1 MSYTDDYYKA
11 LRTQQQKKK
20 KNALSV
26 QSNEDESG
34 LDSYSQGYYN
44 AIAER
49 NNEREQAID
58 AIAPIT
64 VGSLN
69 HSYSAPSDFFESREK
84 DDDDSGLDFFK
95 KSSLFDDGYD
105 FGDITRTI
113 LGTAGDVAVNAGK
126 GLVRMGEGVADWM
139 AHGVANIADWTGND
153 AYADALRESATES
166 FTDKVFGGVDNYL
179 DQASVLGRTS
189 EAILEGVGQA
199 GAIYATGG
207 ALGGLG
213 LGATGTTAATTGF
226 MYLSGV
232 GSGIGEAYQA
242 GATDEEAQIYGRISG
257 FADAVSELLFGGLGK
272 GVNAL
277 GVSKGLSSADDML
290 AKTVSNVFKGR
301 LGKNLAE
308 YGIKAGAEGLEEV
321 IAGSMQALGK
331 KMTYLSEKDLADI
344 IADENLLEQFV
355 VGTFSSGIM
364 QGGDVVTSTRAGRD
378 FITNLTK
385 NEQLVVDTEFN
396 NRLQEA
402 TKDGKKLTKKQE
414 NELYEEVISDLD
426 KGLISTDTIE
436 SVLGGEDYKGYS
448 ALAEKETSLTERK
461 NALTKEIDALLD
473 KPNPTIRDNER
484 LAAARQELATVE
496 QSLKGLD
503 VDTARN
509 NLHKT
514 ISNLV
519 QNDTRLHESFNERA
533 RRGEDLQLD
542 VEKYTGAAKTTA
554 ENLLKGGLNNTYKV
568 RSFANMVTKLS
579 ADTNV
584 VVDVATAKKLAEAGL
599 GVEGRTVNGVK
610 TKDGIIINVES
621 GKKLETIVGHELTHV
636 FEEAGNYE
644 FAQAIKEYAELKG
657 EYQSRYSELERIYS
671 KKDANGN
678 ILKDENGNTIFIRD
692 DVNIDAEVVADLV
705 GDYLFTDTDFINNLS
720 TKHRNVFQKI
730 FDEIKYLLKIA
741 TAGSEEAR
749 KLEEVKKKFEQA
761 YRENVKGKPDTT
773 DTSTNEEAQEFET
786 DDVQYSISVTDN
798 ETLDFLNEQIS
809 RGEYD
814 AEKNPNGGYYVTYKS
829 MSFWGYDENGNAIL
843 RSPMAEY
850 VDGELS
856 NAYLVPKDKSKLN
869 WYKSTET
876 IDENTGFP
884 TGLLVKT
891 KKPGNKSFSYLPAA
905 ENQDLINEDWSN
917 LYFNLKKKVLK
928 KGKWVDSDVPARY
941 NPYEHSS
948 NSMLNDQFSTAYL
961 RDNLVTVKMYVPV
974 SEDNGTFRAK
984 WSKDPTGWADWKTGT
999 VAGKI
1004 NKQKDLQRRVF
1015 LSRYAAPVEIVSDSE
1030 VAQAYKSYIEGTD
1043 VSIPD
1048 NVVSPGLL
1056 AELRKAGVPITES
1069 GKVQYS
1075 LSTETDKA
1083 YEDALFNGDTEAA
1096 QRMLD
1101 KAAKKAGYTKA
1112 VYHGTSADFTVFD
1125 TDEDSTSREV
1135 HPWNA
1140 DYPDGTIFVA
1150 EDESVAS
1157 YYGQKVMPL
1166 YLDTRGMKTFV
1177 HKDMPAHRAMDDIRG
1192 YEVYNYPVIAVKGSD
1207 MTIYA
1212 TLDNTRLKSAELVT
1226 TDDDGVA
1233 IPLSQRFNAA
1243 DPDIRYSLSAETDK
1257 SYLDAV
1263 NRGDTVTAQKM
1274 VDDAA
1279 KNAGYTIKAYHGTGY
1294 DFTIFDKSKQGD
1306 NYKDWGRLG
1315 KGFYFAPTSREAE
1328 TWAELSRGSKNKVMP
1343 VYLRSEN
1350 LLNSFDA
1357 LPDNL
1362 KDTIPADWD
1371 SLTKRLA
1378 EKYVYN
1384 YIEYMQEFGHNVQK
1398 ILQEKGYDG
1407 IDGNVEYV
1415 VFEPEQVKSADAVT
1429 YDDDGNIIPLSQ
1441 RFNTAEPDIRF
1452 SLSEAVEETK
1462 DLVAIHN
1469 LNASELL
1476 KTLDLGGLPM
1486 PSIAVIKAQQGH
1498 DQYGDVS
1505 LIFPKDTIDPKR
1517 NSANKVYGGDA
1528 WTPVYPKI
1536 EYKANEAIS
1545 RKVSDKYYELAD
1557 RIGYDNAKPLYKYV
1571 YELGDALNNAG
1582 GEAAMLE
1589 EIYNDTRVMQVFLE
1603 DTGKGKVEPI
1613 VTETRTEATASEK
1626 EMNQW
1631 FIDKLG
1637 EDVVRSFKAP
1647 SGVSP
1652 IAHRKEFMAQYGEQ
1666 IKQVYRDFFAENFG
1680 FDEDSLNNIIA
1691 NTQPKDFMSFLRK
1704 AYVYLDNGGVT
1715 IKTETDYEATDNAI
1729 REKAKDGYKEWVDS
1743 LFKGVEEKTGI
1754 RNDLDVFT
1762 SSGKR
1767 RSWDALHWENTLEN
1781 VVRAMKAQDQTGADA
1796 FAPSSAIFAVA
1807 HKNYGSVEE
1816 IKADSNRL
1824 GRVSEEEYKA
1834 MESDYASRLAGIASS
1849 IKNPNERN
1857 SFIAVDEAAQLIVD
1871 AVRNYKTKS
1880 GMLRYMQKWNSQ
1892 VTEET
1897 VDDIISLVN
1906 DIANMPTGY
1915 FEAKP
1920 QRAVGLEEVGVFV
1933 IPYNTDAKLKQ
1944 ALLDKGY
1951 SIAEYNPDVE
1961 GDRSR
1966 VVNQFEEYKFSLSM
1980 PGEISPPYGKHGVY
1994 GWEAVKQD
2002 PYHPLGPKK
2011 FDNDVAPAPNVQ
2023 TDAWEEYAPMP
2034 DNSPEAQLYR
2044 AEKAMADIFAQL
2056 NADGADPNL
2065 QHLTD
2070 AEWAERVRVAGEKYD
2085 AYAQEAKRLKAEI
2098 AEIENQRFANLDDA
2112 DVPPEVEAGQ
2122 DYVRDDVSLSATE
2135 ARGLAQ
2141 YVRSQ
2146 LGFHQNK
2153 VGKVQDLIAEY
2164 GKGNLEPWQLYNE
2177 LKQNY
2182 GKYTEIY
2189 RNEDLAEV
2197 KKQLRTYGVK
2207 VSDAIKREI
2216 PDYGYL
2222 QKHNFGKIRFSKNGL
2237 AVDEAYKEF
2246 GEVLPGY
2253 FPQNIISPTDQLL
2266 RMIEVANMDVETREE
2281 HTIDNET
2288 ISNVVNS
2295 IIRGVN
2301 DFKYRRKEAY
2311 ANEFGKASFHQL
2323 WMESSKYMPPVDSEL
2338 QEFTED
2344 NNGQYEMY
2352 PAEEKAKPF
2361 TRAVLHEQII
2371 GKIKSVFKQKNM
2383 DFDEIVN
2390 NANRMNALAINDTT
2404 PQRVNEKTFGYEAGK
2419 VLNDILFNKVAL
2431 NESAKTKWN
2440 NEQVQKIRELSKKY
2454 HIKPRSKESQA
2465 AQMYAEGFWVNE
2477 NDEIIPYGNA
2487 ELAKDFPDVRVQ
2499 NNIKGLAKD
2508 PVVRQMYDETLAQI
2522 NASRTANAYPEIP
2535 RLDNYFL
2542 HFRAMNDTFSQLGLP
2557 FNPKDIRAKDLPTD
2571 LNGVTADNKPG
2582 QPFFTSA
2589 MHREGKRTSF
2599 DLLGGLESYMA
2610 SAGNQIFHIG
2620 DIQNTRAVWGYLA
2633 DRFGQAH
2640 GLENL
2645 SSLEL
2650 EEQAEQIQK
2659 VYDGHL
2665 SNYARF
2671 LNEYANNLAGKTA
2684 LIDRGVE
2691 GLLGRRALQVLNTI
2705 NTQTGRNQ
2713 VGYSVSSPLTN
2724 FIPAMETIARLP
2736 KWDVLKAFAQ
2746 QATKVFRKDGFAEND
2761 PALIRRRGIDKFS
2774 RTPYEKISDAGYVLM
2789 GAVDNITSEFIV
2801 RAKYNE
2807 LVRKGMDSDLAH
2819 IRAGEWA
2826 MGVMGDRSLGQV
2838 PLMYTSKTLGM
2849 LTKYQLEVRNQ
2860 LDSAFYDTIQEAKAS
2875 TKDIENA
2882 TARNAKTAAKITSKL
2897 FQIAVLNHIFGQT
2910 FEKIAGYNPAFDI
2923 ISTIATLFG
2932 WDDEEDEKEGFGTN
2946 LEQAFQEFLG
2956 DLPYT
2961 SLITDGGRIP
2971 MASALPLTQLATG
2984 KDKYGNEKS
2993 RWETLG
2999 EALPYYILP
3008 GGYGQLKK
3016 TQKGLDM
3023 FLGDHPISG
3032 SYTDS
3037 GNLRFPVEAT
3047 PWNVLQAGL
3056 FGQYA
3061 SENARDYFDNNRNPL
3076 KEKQIQEFIDV
3087 DIPIADYWEYR
3098 EGLAEQ
3104 DTLEEKFD
3112 YIAGLDLPVAK
3123 KNILINNI
3131 VDREESVDMT
3141 DYDDYSSLD
3150 EFDFATKKPGKYAIA
3165 EAVGGYSS
3173 YTKYTEALGDI
3184 HADKD
3189 ENGKSINGSRKEKV
3203 QAYIESL
3210 PLDYG
3215 EKIILHK
3222 MEYPADDTYNYD
3234 IVEYLDSR
3242 DDISYEQMVSI
3253 LEELGF
3259 KVNGQQ
3265 ISWD

>member
-1 MSYTDDYYKA
+1 MSYTDEYYKA
-11 LRTQQQKKK
+11 LQAQQKKKK

-26 QSNEDESG
+26 QSNEYESG

-49 NNEREQAID
+49 NKEREQAID
-58 AIAPIT
+58 DIAPIT

-69 HSYSAPSDFFESREK
+69 HSYTSQTDFFKSREK
-84 DDDDSGLDFFK
+84 EDNDSGLDFFQ
-95 KSSLFDDGYD
+95 KSRLFDDGYD
-105 FGDITRTI
+105 FGDITKTI

-139 AHGVANIADWTGND
+139 AHGVANIADRTGND

-166 FTDKVFGGVDNYL
+166 FTDRVFGGVDNYL

-213 LGATGTTAATTGF
+213 LGATGTTAATTGL

-232 GSGIGEAYQA
+232 GSGIGEAYLA

-331 KMTYLSEKDLADI
+331 KMTYLSEKDLSDI

-364 QGGDVVTSTRAGRD
+364 QGGDVVTSTKGGRD

-402 TKDGKKLTKKQE
+402 TKDGKKLAKKQE

-436 SVLGGEDYKGYS
+436 GVLGGEDYKGYS
-448 ALAEKETSLTERK
+448 ALVEKETSLTEQK

-484 LAAARQELATVE
+484 LAQARQELANIE
-496 QSLKGLD
+496 QSIKGLD
-503 VDTARN
+503 VGTVR
-509 NLHKT
+509 
-514 ISNLV
+514 SNFQQKMASIV
-519 QNDTRLHESFNERA
+519 KNDTRLHESFNERE
-533 RRGEDLQLD
+533 RRGQDLQLD
-542 VEKYTGAAKTTA
+542 VEKYTGAARTTA

-568 RSFANMVTKLS
+568 RTLADMLTRIS
-579 ADTNV
+579 ADKNV
-584 VVDVATAKKLAEAGL
+584 VFNALTAQKIAEAGL

-610 TKDGIIINVES
+610 TKDGIILNIES
-621 GKKLETIVGHELTHV
+621 GKQLNVTVGHEITHTL
-636 FEEAGNYE
+636 EEAGHYDE
-644 FAQAIKEYAELKG
+644 LAQAIKEYAELKG
-657 EYQSRYSELERIYS
+657 DYQNRYDLLESIYAQ
-671 KKDANGN
+671 KDEQGN
-678 ILKDENGNTIFIRD
+678 ILKDDTGNTVFIRD
-692 DVNIDAEVVADLV
+692 DVNIDSEVVADLV
-705 GDYLFTDTDFINNLS
+705 GDYLFTDEDFINNLS

-730 FDEIKYLLKIA
+730 FDEIKYLVKIA

-761 YRENVKGKPDTT
+761 YRDGAEVTELSDGEVKYSIREEAPPKETGVAYKVFFVKDGKLYPPMVANPDGQDTPIGVWLNADVGTSAPPSKTGRPQVKAGGKGTQGGSGSLAFRPGWHLGDLPRASQFDRVNPETGKKELFPENFVWAEVEYAKDVDYQEEAMSYGYTENGKFRHAYAGLPRLPENGYYRYRTNPKPDTVPWVIT
-773 DTSTNEEAQEFET
+773 GAMKVNRLLS
-786 DDVQYSISVTDN
+786 
-798 ETLDFLNEQIS
+798 
-809 RGEYD
+809 D
-814 AEKNPNGGYYVTYKS
+814 AEVNEILEKNGV
-829 MSFWGYDENGNAIL
+829 
-843 RSPMAEY
+843 
-850 VDGELS
+850 
-856 NAYLVPKDKSKLN
+856 
-869 WYKSTET
+869 
-876 IDENTGFP
+876 
-884 TGLLVKT
+884 
-891 KKPGNKSFSYLPAA
+891 
-905 ENQDLINEDWSN
+905 
-917 LYFNLKKKVLK
+917 
-928 KGKWVDSDVPARY
+928 
-941 NPYEHSS
+941 
-948 NSMLNDQFSTAYL
+948 
-961 RDNLVTVKMYVPV
+961 
-974 SEDNGTFRAK
+974 
-984 WSKDPTGWADWKTGT
+984 
-999 VAGKI
+999 
-1004 NKQKDLQRRVF
+1004 
-1015 LSRYAAPVEIVSDSE
+1015 APVHR
-1030 VAQAYKSYIEGTD
+1030 QGGD
-1043 VSIPD
+1043 V
-1048 NVVSPGLL
+1048 GLD
-1056 AELRKAGVPITES
+1056 KFGFDES
-1069 GKVQYS
+1069 GAVKYS
-1075 LSTETDKA
+1075 LST
-1083 YEDALFNGDTEAA
+1083 DTEGRKLTNEQAEFFKDSKV
-1096 QRMLD
+1096 LD
-1101 KAAKKAGYTKA
+1101 ENGCLKV
-1112 VYHGTSADFTVFD
+1112 VYHGTRNADFTVFKRNVNFF
-1125 TDEDSTSREV
+1125 TDSREMADSYSPNGDMYEGYLNITKPYV
-1135 HPWNA
+1135 IDAVGEKWSQIPVDDATKNFLQEYGASVFKENGKWRTTPADIASAIEEAVDNGDMDYDGVIIRNVDDTGSYYKGDDKHLATDYIVFKSNQFKNA
-1140 DYPDGTIFVA
+1140 DNKAPT
-1150 EDESVAS
+1150 S
-1157 YYGQKVMPL
+1157 
-1166 YLDTRGMKTFV
+1166 
-1177 HKDMPAHRAMDDIRG
+1177 
-1192 YEVYNYPVIAVKGSD
+1192 N
-1207 MTIYA
+1207 
-1212 TLDNTRLKSAELVT
+1212 
-1226 TDDDGVA
+1226 
-1233 IPLSQRFNAA
+1233 
-1243 DPDIRYSLSAETDK
+1243 PDIRYSLSADSEGREL
-1257 SYLDAV
+1257 SEAV
-1263 NRGDTVTAQKM
+1263 KNRFANTKV
-1274 VDDAA
+1274 VDESGNL
-1279 KNAGYTIKAYHGTGY
+1279 KVVYHGTASGE
-1294 DFTIFDKSKQGD
+1294 FFVFDKAKGSVEGD
-1306 NYKDWGRLG
+1306 FGS
-1315 KGFYFAPTSREAE
+1315 GFYFTDNADDVSAHYEGGGPDFE
-1328 TWAELSRGSKNKVMP
+1328 NKV
-1343 VYLRSEN
+1343 S
-1350 LLNSFDA
+1350 
-1357 LPDNL
+1357 
-1362 KDTIPADWD
+1362 
-1371 SLTKRLA
+1371 RLA
-1378 EKYVYN
+1378 EQIKAEEDITYAEAEKRARAELFKGSHKFDVYLNIENPAIVGETTLFDPDN
-1384 YIEYMQEFGHNVQK
+1384 YFGQYDENDYDSYEDYEGDVEQLVVDDVENIIWDIERNVDVDRTDGIAE
-1398 ILQEKGYDG
+1398 ILYNAFNEGGIDIEALKKQINELYLEDSNGNLVGNEVTRQIIESLGYDG
-1407 IDGNVEYV
+1407 IIDNTVSGKWNMDIEDGTTHYIVFKPNQIKSVTNENPTDNPDIRYSLSDSDGNTLSTEQQEYFKDSKLRDDNGNLLVMYHGSQNLGFTVFDPNASDDNRSFFFSDKPSVAASYSDSTEEIAPYEGDKTSGLYKTYLNLKNPYIVDARGSKWNNVVEFTEGDEFLSDIGAYLGILRSMDSSLSVEDFLDSVRGGLTDSTEYAIEELFIDEDTEESNFTPEEQNQLRELAARIDEAYNGWDEEAHIDEDGDETAFEDYV
-1415 VFEPEQVKSADAVT
+1415 RQNYTAKTTRQIAKEAYKNGYDGVIFKNIVDVGKFANMAQQNYDVSTVAVAFDSSQIKSAD
-1429 YDDDGNIIPLSQ
+1429 
-1441 RFNTAEPDIRF
+1441 NTEPTSNPDIR
-1452 SLSEAVEETK
+1452 
-1462 DLVAIHN
+1462 
-1469 LNASELL
+1469 
-1476 KTLDLGGLPM
+1476 
-1486 PSIAVIKAQQGH
+1486 
-1498 DQYGDVS
+1498 Y
-1505 LIFPKDTIDPKR
+1505 
-1517 NSANKVYGGDA
+1517 
-1528 WTPVYPKI
+1528 
-1536 EYKANEAIS
+1536 
-1545 RKVSDKYYELAD
+1545 
-1557 RIGYDNAKPLYKYV
+1557 
-1571 YELGDALNNAG
+1571 
-1582 GEAAMLE
+1582 
-1589 EIYNDTRVMQVFLE
+1589 
-1603 DTGKGKVEPI
+1603 
-1613 VTETRTEATASEK
+1613 
-1626 EMNQW
+1626 
-1631 FIDKLG
+1631 
-1637 EDVVRSFKAP
+1637 
-1647 SGVSP
+1647 
-1652 IAHRKEFMAQYGEQ
+1652 
-1666 IKQVYRDFFAENFG
+1666 
-1680 FDEDSLNNIIA
+1680 
-1691 NTQPKDFMSFLRK
+1691 
-1704 AYVYLDNGGVT
+1704 
-1715 IKTETDYEATDNAI
+1715 
-1729 REKAKDGYKEWVDS
+1729 
-1743 LFKGVEEKTGI
+1743 
-1754 RNDLDVFT
+1754 
-1762 SSGKR
+1762 
-1767 RSWDALHWENTLEN
+1767 
-1781 VVRAMKAQDQTGADA
+1781 
-1796 FAPSSAIFAVA
+1796 
-1807 HKNYGSVEE
+1807 
-1816 IKADSNRL
+1816 
-1824 GRVSEEEYKA
+1824 
-1834 MESDYASRLAGIASS
+1834 
-1849 IKNPNERN
+1849 
-1857 SFIAVDEAAQLIVD
+1857 
-1871 AVRNYKTKS
+1871 
-1880 GMLRYMQKWNSQ
+1880 
-1892 VTEET
+1892 
-1897 VDDIISLVN
+1897 
-1906 DIANMPTGY
+1906 
-1915 FEAKP
+1915 
-1920 QRAVGLEEVGVFV
+1920 
-1933 IPYNTDAKLKQ
+1933 
-1944 ALLDKGY
+1944 
-1951 SIAEYNPDVE
+1951 
-1961 GDRSR
+1961 
-1966 VVNQFEEYKFSLSM
+1966 SLSM

-2002 PYHPLGPKK
+2002 PYHPLGPTK
-2011 FDNDVAPAPNVQ
+2011 FDNDAAPAPNVQ

-2056 NADGADPNL
+2056 NADGADPAL

-2070 AEWAERVRVAGEKYD
+2070 AEWAERTRIAGEKYE
-2085 AYAQEAKRLKAEI
+2085 AYAQEAERLKAEI

-2112 DVPPEVEAGQ
+2112 DVPPEVEAEQ
-2122 DYVRDDVSLSATE
+2122 DYIPDDVPLSITE

-2153 VGKVQDLIAEY
+2153 VGKVQDLISEY
-2164 GKGNLEPWQLYNE
+2164 GKGKLEPWQLYNE

-2189 RNEDLAEV
+2189 RNEELAEV

-2207 VSDAIKREI
+2207 VSDSIKREI

-2222 QKHNFGKIRFSKNGL
+2222 QKHNFGKIRFSKKGL
-2237 AVDEAYKEF
+2237 AVDEAYQEF
-2246 GEVLPGY
+2246 QEVLPGY
-2253 FPQNIISPTDQLL
+2253 FPQDIISPTDQLW
-2266 RMIEVANMDVETREE
+2266 RMIEVANMEVETREE
-2281 HTIDNET
+2281 HTIDDET

-2311 ANEFGKASFHQL
+2311 ANEFSKASFHHL
-2323 WMESSKYMPPVDSEL
+2323 WMEAPKYMPPGPDSEV
-2338 QEFTED
+2338 QEFTEGKG
-2344 NNGQYEMY
+2344 GQYEIY

-2361 TRAVLHEQII
+2361 TRAVLQEQII
-2371 GKIKSVFKQKNM
+2371 GNIKSVFKQNNM
-2383 DFDEIVN
+2383 DFDEVVN
-2390 NANRMNALAINDTT
+2390 NAKRMNALAINDTT

-2419 VLNDILFNKVAL
+2419 VLNDILFNKEAL

-2440 NEQVQKIRELSKKY
+2440 NEQVQKLRELSKKH
-2454 HIKPRSKESQA
+2454 HIKPYSKESAA

-2477 NDEIIPYGNA
+2477 KDEIIPYGDA
-2487 ELAKDFPDVRVQ
+2487 ELAKDFPNVRVQ

-2508 PVVRQMYDETLAQI
+2508 PVVRQMYDETLAMM

-2724 FIPAMETIARLP
+2724 FIPAMEAIARLP

-2746 QATKVFRKDGFAEND
+2746 QATNVFRKDGFAEND

-2774 RTPYEKISDAGYVLM
+2774 RTPYEKVSDAGYVLM

-2807 LVRKGMDSDLAH
+2807 LVRKGMGSEQAH

-3098 EGLAEQ
+3098 EGLAGLK
-3104 DTLEEKFD
+3104 TNEEKID
-3112 YIAGLDLPVAK
+3112 YIAGLDLPASK
-3123 KNILINNI
+3123 KNILANNVLDRKEP
-3131 VDREESVDMT
+3131 VDLT
-3141 DYDDYSSLD
+3141 DYDDYSGLD
-3150 EFDFATKKPGKYAIA
+3150 EFDFATKNPGKYAIA
-3165 EAVGGYSS
+3165 EAVGGYNS
-3173 YTKYTEALGDI
+3173 YTKYNDAIKEIKDDNDSSTGVK
-3184 HADKD
+3184 DKD
-3189 ENGKSINGSRKEKV
+3189 LV
-3203 QAYIESL
+3203 TQYIESL

-3215 EKIILHK
+3215 EKILLHK
-3222 MEYPADDTYNYD
+3222 SLYPKDDTYNYD

>member
-891 KKPGNKSFSYLPAA
+891 KKPGNKSFSYLPAS

-917 LYFNLKKKVLK
+917 LYFNLKKKVQK

-1043 VSIPD
+1043 VAIPD

-1075 LSTETDKA
+1075 LGYHAGDLGKAEDFYHIVGRGRGTGHFGTGTYFVGDEAQISDSYYGKRPHEKVDFDKYNLFKVQDADSGHNLHRFLKGLNDNILSLTEAKKTFNEYYDSERNVMNAAEDTQFGEWTDDAEVKANRKLIDEYIESNFSNNEKNLLEMKAESRYRDAQEDYVTDYDRQRYERDYRLYAERFGIAENIEEYVAERTKEREEDIAELKTRQVEDWYYTEAYDFLKEHLEANKERRSWYRGLTLGAMQSGIYIGEGKLRNIVDDIYNTVKDYGDNGGVHLDSASTMFMKALGYEGIDVRGIDSLDNVGYGSVIYDLKGEDLARKQEIGTAKYSLSENALDNGQNLAYYGTRGDTYARTDEFRSLQAESQRMSAEEWNFYLRGGENETVRRRISAVLQRQMDTFRSSGGSYDGVLTLSGKGNQFNIYEGVDPSLFHDIFEVSRKYLRNGELVDLHDVETTEDGVGYNDCYNYLSEDGLSGFSITPDGDLISVFNASEKGGFLRAISDVVKARAKTLDCYASPNQNLMEMYQKTFGFKTASVMDYNLEYDHDNIAENHDMPKVAFMVNTETDVELREFGEDEYDEAVA
-1083 YEDALFNGDTEAA
+1083 YRNSFVNQAATNEAA
-1096 QRMLD
+1096 SFIPQTD
-1101 KAAKKAGYTKA
+1101 DIAPTKYSLSA
-1112 VYHGTSADFTVFD
+1112 DSDGRELSNAVKNHFANSKVVDENGNLKVVYHGTASGEFFVFD
-1125 TDEDSTSREV
+1125 KAKGSVEGDFGSGFYFTDNADDVSEHYEGGGPDFENKVARLAEQIEAEEDIDYAEAEKKARAELFKGSHKFDVYLNIENPAIVGETTLFNPDDYFGQYNEEDYDSYEDYEGDVEQLVVDDVENIIWDIERNVDIYSTDGISEILYNAFNEGGIDIESLKTRINELYLEDNNGNLVGNEVTRQIIESLGYDGIIDSTVSGK
-1135 HPWNA
+1135 WNMNMEE
-1140 DYPDGTIFVA
+1140 GTTHYIVFKPNQIK
-1150 EDESVAS
+1150 SVTNEN
-1157 YYGQKVMPL
+1157 P
-1166 YLDTRGMKTFV
+1166 
-1177 HKDMPAHRAMDDIRG
+1177 
-1192 YEVYNYPVIAVKGSD
+1192 
-1207 MTIYA
+1207 
-1212 TLDNTRLKSAELVT
+1212 
-1226 TDDDGVA
+1226 TD
-1233 IPLSQRFNAA
+1233 S
-1243 DPDIRYSLSAETDK
+1243 PDIRY
-1257 SYLDAV
+1257 
-1263 NRGDTVTAQKM
+1263 
-1274 VDDAA
+1274 
-1279 KNAGYTIKAYHGTGY
+1279 
-1294 DFTIFDKSKQGD
+1294 
-1306 NYKDWGRLG
+1306 
-1315 KGFYFAPTSREAE
+1315 
-1328 TWAELSRGSKNKVMP
+1328 
-1343 VYLRSEN
+1343 
-1350 LLNSFDA
+1350 
-1357 LPDNL
+1357 
-1362 KDTIPADWD
+1362 
-1371 SLTKRLA
+1371 
-1378 EKYVYN
+1378 
-1384 YIEYMQEFGHNVQK
+1384 
-1398 ILQEKGYDG
+1398 
-1407 IDGNVEYV
+1407 
-1415 VFEPEQVKSADAVT
+1415 
-1429 YDDDGNIIPLSQ
+1429 
-1441 RFNTAEPDIRF
+1441 
-1452 SLSEAVEETK
+1452 
-1462 DLVAIHN
+1462 
-1469 LNASELL
+1469 
-1476 KTLDLGGLPM
+1476 
-1486 PSIAVIKAQQGH
+1486 
-1498 DQYGDVS
+1498 
-1505 LIFPKDTIDPKR
+1505 
-1517 NSANKVYGGDA
+1517 
-1528 WTPVYPKI
+1528 
-1536 EYKANEAIS
+1536 
-1545 RKVSDKYYELAD
+1545 
-1557 RIGYDNAKPLYKYV
+1557 
-1571 YELGDALNNAG
+1571 
-1582 GEAAMLE
+1582 
-1589 EIYNDTRVMQVFLE
+1589 
-1603 DTGKGKVEPI
+1603 
-1613 VTETRTEATASEK
+1613 
-1626 EMNQW
+1626 
-1631 FIDKLG
+1631 
-1637 EDVVRSFKAP
+1637 
-1647 SGVSP
+1647 
-1652 IAHRKEFMAQYGEQ
+1652 
-1666 IKQVYRDFFAENFG
+1666 
-1680 FDEDSLNNIIA
+1680 
-1691 NTQPKDFMSFLRK
+1691 
-1704 AYVYLDNGGVT
+1704 
-1715 IKTETDYEATDNAI
+1715 
-1729 REKAKDGYKEWVDS
+1729 
-1743 LFKGVEEKTGI
+1743 
-1754 RNDLDVFT
+1754 
-1762 SSGKR
+1762 
-1767 RSWDALHWENTLEN
+1767 
-1781 VVRAMKAQDQTGADA
+1781 
-1796 FAPSSAIFAVA
+1796 
-1807 HKNYGSVEE
+1807 
-1816 IKADSNRL
+1816 
-1824 GRVSEEEYKA
+1824 
-1834 MESDYASRLAGIASS
+1834 
-1849 IKNPNERN
+1849 
-1857 SFIAVDEAAQLIVD
+1857 
-1871 AVRNYKTKS
+1871 
-1880 GMLRYMQKWNSQ
+1880 
-1892 VTEET
+1892 
-1897 VDDIISLVN
+1897 
-1906 DIANMPTGY
+1906 
-1915 FEAKP
+1915 
-1920 QRAVGLEEVGVFV
+1920 
-1933 IPYNTDAKLKQ
+1933 
-1944 ALLDKGY
+1944 
-1951 SIAEYNPDVE
+1951 
-1961 GDRSR
+1961 
-1966 VVNQFEEYKFSLSM
+1966 SLSM
-1980 PGEISPPYGKHGVY
+1980 PGEISAPYGKFNLY

-2002 PYHPLGPKK
+2002 PYHPLGAPRT
-2011 FDNDVAPAPNVQ
+2011 DVSDVAPAPNVQ
-2023 TDAWEEYAPMP
+2023 QATAEA
-2034 DNSPEAQLYR
+2034 DNVDVEALVGDKDNFVSK
-2044 AEKAMADIFAQL
+2044 KAMELYQEITSLKKGVRASKQLGYLLDHGYDWRSIKTALLNIRDNPNQVVNPNSAAESVAREMLGREYDNMVAELTEPTDIASKIRINMQNIQTEL
-2056 NADGADPNL
+2056 DNNRKHREQSNADY
-2065 QHLTD
+2065 D
-2070 AEWAERVRVAGEKYD
+2070 AEIADTQAKYD
-2085 AYAQEAKRLKAEI
+2085 AKKNKNTIEANNLLRRIERLNRLKNTNDANYAKRINDLEKRLEKMSSPTYKTAMQRRAKHDEYTALAKELVGDTSTWKDKKLGLSYKVNTLSRNLRDIVRDENGNKDPAKADAITDEYQGNYNRNEADLKRESKRLKSPFAELGLNRAEETYAHMLGEFRHNPDTKLSEDAVKEYYNKHKKKIDTEKVDKAI
-2098 AEIENQRFANLDDA
+2098 AE
-2112 DVPPEVEAGQ
+2112 
-2122 DYVRDDVSLSATE
+2122 
-2135 ARGLAQ
+2135 ARKTFDELFDR
-2141 YVRSQ
+2141 V
-2146 LGFHQNK
+2146 
-2153 VGKVQDLIAEY
+2153 
-2164 GKGNLEPWQLYNE
+2164 NE
-2177 LKQNY
+2177 
-2182 GKYTEIY
+2182 
-2189 RNEDLAEV
+2189 R
-2197 KKQLRTYGVK
+2197 LREQGMK
-2207 VSDAIKREI
+2207 EI
-2216 PDYGYL
+2216 PYR
-2222 QKHNFGKIRFSKNGL
+2222 K
-2237 AVDEAYKEF
+2237 
-2246 GEVLPGY
+2246 GY
-2253 FPQNIISPTDQLL
+2253 FPHFTKPHQGFLAKLFNWKT
-2266 RMIEVANMDVETREE
+2266 V
-2281 HTIDNET
+2281 DNEIPT
-2288 ISNVVNS
+2288 S
-2295 IIRGVN
+2295 IAGLTETFNPERSWQS
-2301 DFKYRRKEAY
+2301 FSKERKA
-2311 ANEFGKASFHQL
+2311 
-2323 WMESSKYMPPVDSEL
+2323 
-2338 QEFTED
+2338 
-2344 NNGQYEMY
+2344 
-2352 PAEEKAKPF
+2352 
-2361 TRAVLHEQII
+2361 
-2371 GKIKSVFKQKNM
+2371 
-2383 DFDEIVN
+2383 
-2390 NANRMNALAINDTT
+2390 DTT
-2404 PQRVNEKTFGYEAGK
+2404 DYNLAQ
-2419 VLNDILFNKVAL
+2419 AL
-2431 NESAKTKWN
+2431 DTYIHGALDW
-2440 NEQVQKIRELSKKY
+2440 IY
-2454 HIKPRSKESQA
+2454 HIE
-2465 AQMYAEGFWVNE
+2465 
-2477 NDEIIPYGNA
+2477 
-2487 ELAKDFPDVRVQ
+2487 
-2499 NNIKGLAKD
+2499 
-2508 PVVRQMYDETLAQI
+2508 
-2522 NASRTANAYPEIP
+2522 
-2535 RLDNYFL
+2535 
-2542 HFRAMNDTFSQLGLP
+2542 
-2557 FNPKDIRAKDLPTD
+2557 
-2571 LNGVTADNKPG
+2571 
-2582 QPFFTSA
+2582 
-2589 MHREGKRTSF
+2589 
-2599 DLLGGLESYMA
+2599 
-2610 SAGNQIFHIG
+2610 
-2620 DIQNTRAVWGYLA
+2620 DIQ
-2633 DRFGQAH
+2633 
-2640 GLENL
+2640 
-2645 SSLEL
+2645 
-2650 EEQAEQIQK
+2650 K
-2659 VYDGHL
+2659 
-2665 SNYARF
+2665 
-2671 LNEYANNLAGKTA
+2671 
-2684 LIDRGVE
+2684 
-2691 GLLGRRALQVLNTI
+2691 RRALENYIRYVHSEEGVKARIEEIRKNEEYDADEAQNQIDLVYAEARNPLNNFVTDLRAGT
-2705 NTQTGRNQ
+2705 NTLASKKSSMDRAIEEKTNRKI
-2713 VGYSVSSPLTN
+2713 YSVMTNLNNRVSANMVVGSISSALTN
-2724 FIPAMETIARLP
+2724 FIPITQSWTEVSPRYSLRGMKDTIASTIRDDGLVNKSTFLTNRLMNEENLYQTT
-2736 KWDVLKAFAQ
+2736 WDKVSDKAAFLMEAIDSFTSQ
-2746 QATKVFRKDGFAEND
+2746 TVWRSKYLQNISEGMSEAEAIRNADQFAENVI
-2761 PALIRRRGIDKFS
+2761 AGRSRGNMPTIFDAKNPI
-2774 RTPYEKISDAGYVLM
+2774 TKIFTA
-2789 GAVDNITSEFIV
+2789 F
-2801 RAKYNE
+2801 
-2807 LVRKGMDSDLAH
+2807 
-2819 IRAGEWA
+2819 
-2826 MGVMGDRSLGQV
+2826 
-2838 PLMYTSKTLGM
+2838 
-2849 LTKYQLEVRNQ
+2849 QLEVANQ
-2860 LDSAFYDTIQEAKAS
+2860 YGYFFKDAPQDAK
-2875 TKDIENA
+2875 TKARLTKGYA
-2882 TARNAKTAAKITSKL
+2882 TAFLGAYVYNALYSSLVGRTAAFDPARILEEL
-2897 FQIAVLNHIFGQT
+2897 FRDMG
-2910 FEKIAGYNPAFDI
+2910 
-2923 ISTIATLFG
+2923 LFG
-2932 WDDEEDEKEGFGTN
+2932 DDDEEEPEDIFLN
-2946 LEQAFQEFLG
+2946 LTENVIQELPFVGGLLG
-2956 DLPYT
+2956 
-2961 SLITDGGRIP
+2961 GGRIP
-2971 MASALPLTQLATG
+2971 LSSALPYSGQYGGLDAFAKDVSESNWDSLTKEMLKPIYYLAM
-2984 KDKYGNEKS
+2984 
-2993 RWETLG
+2993 
-2999 EALPYYILP
+2999 PM
-3008 GGYGQLKK
+3008 GGGQLKK
-3016 TQKGLDM
+3016 TIEGLSM
-3023 FLGDHPISG
+3023 FSDEHPISG

-3037 GNLRFPVEAT
+3037 GNLRFPVEET
-3047 PWNVLQAGL
+3047 PWNVAQAAL

-3061 SENARDYFDNNRNPL
+3061 SENARDYFDNGRQPL

-3098 EGLAEQ
+3098 EGLAKQ

-3141 DYDDYSSLD
+3141 NYNDYSSLD
-3150 EFDFATKKPGKYAIA
+3150 EFDFATKNPGKYAIA
-3165 EAVGGYSS
+3165 EAVGGYDS
-3173 YTKYTEALGDI
+3173 YTKYTDALGDI

-3189 ENGKSINGSRKEKV
+3189 SSGKSINGSRKEKV
-3203 QAYIESL
+3203 TAYIESL

-3242 DDISYEQMVSI
+3242 DDVSYEQMVSI